1 MRRRKG
7 EQKMNKRISFLLILV
22 LIIGVFAVGCGS
34 ATDDGDSSADTAT
47 NADTSLTDLQDKGTL
62 VVGIDDQFP
71 PMGFVGEDGELTGFD
86 VELSKL
92 VAEKLG
98 VTAEIQP
105 INWDAKEMELNSG
118 NIDVIWNGYTITA
131 DRIKEVEFTKPY
143 LNNEQV
149 LVVAQDSP
157 YQTKADLEGKNVGA
171 QVESAG
177 LEALNAD
184 PVLSTSVA
192 SIPEFD
198 DYLMAL
204 MDLGTSRLD
213 AVAIDKILINY
224 TIAQNPGKYRVLD
237 ESLSDEYYGIGCA
250 QGAVA
255 LREAIDKALDELYE
269 DGSIDAL
276 STEWFGENI
285 VIRDVDQLTAEDF
298 Q

>member
-1 MRRRKG
+1 MFK
-7 EQKMNKRISFLLILV
+7 KVSILLVLV
-22 LIIGVFAVGCGS
+22 LIMSVFAVGCGG
-34 ATDDGDSSADTAT
+34 AAEEEAAAEPAADVDA
-47 NADTSLTDLQDKGTL
+47 SLTALQEKGTL
-62 VVGIDDQFP
+62 IVGIDDQFP

-105 INWDAKEMELNSG
+105 INWDSKEMELNSG
-118 NIDVIWNGYTITA
+118 KIDVIWNGYTITA

-149 LVVAQDSP
+149 LVVAKDSP
-157 YQTKADLEGKNVGA
+157 VQAKADLEGKIVGA

-184 PVLSTSVA
+184 ADLAATVA
-192 SIPEFD
+192 SIPEYD

-213 AVAIDKILINY
+213 AVAIDKILIGY
-224 TIAQNPGKYRVLD
+224 TISQEPDKYRVLD

-250 QGAVA
+250 KGAVA
-255 LREAIDKALDELYE
+255 LREAIDVALDELYE
-269 DGSIDAL
+269 DGSIAEL
-276 STEWFGENI
+276 STKWFGENV
-285 VIRDVDQLTAEDF
+285 VIRDVDQLTADDF
-298 Q
+298 N